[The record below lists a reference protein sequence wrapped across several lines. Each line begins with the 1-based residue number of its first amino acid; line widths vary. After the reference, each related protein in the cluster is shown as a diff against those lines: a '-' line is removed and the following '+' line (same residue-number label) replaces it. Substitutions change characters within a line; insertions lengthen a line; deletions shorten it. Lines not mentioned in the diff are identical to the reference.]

1 MKLLQCIGKKVM
13 LAGVLICMGAVC
25 ETVPAL
31 AAEMPAKPAAE
42 NSVSENSI
50 SENSVSE
57 NSLPG
62 NPATTGNN
70 VSKKN
75 GSIIKDTPDETAQP
89 EKPEE
94 EADGQEVQLEE
105 AAETV
110 QEEAQPA
117 AVSPDQ
123 FQTVNYKEQI
133 LTDWQQILDALA
145 SLTPQA
151 LTGYGEGDKTLVL
164 QLQNVGNIPA
174 AAKDSI
180 GPGEAGYTKI
190 LQCGLGSGVS
200 IVLNGSADNSG
211 FNGISNTNVSVS
223 SEKRGKKSVAA
234 MVQFASHENI
244 GAVVSLQVNLPQCS
258 KGTKV
263 SVYAETVA
271 VDDEGNVTVGE
282 NACIGT
288 TKAGENGNVEI
299 PIQSTANYMFVY
311 KGAKE

>member
-13 LAGVLICMGAVC
+13 LAGVLISMGAAY

-31 AAEMPAKPAAE
+31 AAEMPVKPAAE
-42 NSVSENSI
+42 NSVSENALA
-50 SENSVSE
+50 ENPELE
-57 NSLPG
+57 NSLP
-62 NPATTGNN
+62 NNSVTTGNDAT
-70 VSKKN
+70 KKN
-75 GSIIKDTPDETAQP
+75 GSIKDTLEEMGKLSGET
-89 EKPEE
+89 
-94 EADGQEVQLEE
+94 DGQEVQLEE
-105 AAETV
+105 AGEES
-110 QEEAQPA
+110 QEKEQPA

-123 FQTVNYKEQI
+123 FQTVNYKEEI

-151 LTGYGEGDKTLVL
+151 LTGCGEGEKTLVL

-174 AAKDSI
+174 SAKDSLA
-180 GPGEAGYTKI
+180 PGEGGYTKI

-211 FNGISNTNVSVS
+211 FNGISNTCVSVA

-234 MVQFASHENI
+234 TVQFASHEDI

-271 VDDEGNVTVGE
+271 IDEEGNVTVGE

>member
-1 MKLLQCIGKKVM
+1 M
-13 LAGVLICMGAVC
+13 
-25 ETVPAL
+25 
-31 AAEMPAKPAAE
+31 
-42 NSVSENSI
+42 
-50 SENSVSE
+50 
-57 NSLPG
+57 
-62 NPATTGNN
+62 
-70 VSKKN
+70 
-75 GSIIKDTPDETAQP
+75 
-89 EKPEE
+89 
-94 EADGQEVQLEE
+94 QLEE
-105 AAETV
+105 VVEV
-110 QEEAQPA
+110 QEEQPA

-123 FQTVNYKEQI
+123 FQTVNYKDQI

-151 LTGYGEGDKTLVL
+151 LNGYGDGDKTLVM
-164 QLQNVGNIPA
+164 QLQNVESIPA

-180 GPGEAGYTKI
+180 APGETGYTKI
-190 LQCGLGSGVS
+190 LQCSLGSGVS

-211 FNGISNTNVSVS
+211 FRGISNTNVSVA

-234 MVQFASHENI
+234 TVQFASHEDI

-271 VDDEGNVTVGE
+271 IDDEGNVTVGE

>member
-13 LAGVLICMGAVC
+13 LAGILISMGAAYK
-25 ETVPAL
+25 TVPAL
-31 AAEMPAKPAAE
+31 AAEMPVKPAAE
-42 NSVSENSI
+42 NSI
-50 SENSVSE
+50 SENALPDNSVT
-57 NSLPG
+57 NG
-62 NPATTGNN
+62 NDAT
-70 VSKKN
+70 KKN
-75 GSIIKDTPDETAQP
+75 GSIKDTLEETAQP
-89 EKPEE
+89 ENPLG
-94 EADGQEVQLEE
+94 EAGGAEVQLEE
-105 AAETV
+105 VVEV
-110 QEEAQPA
+110 QEEQPA

-123 FQTVNYKEQI
+123 FQTVNYKDQI

-151 LTGYGEGDKTLVL
+151 LNGYGEGDKTLVM
-164 QLQNVGNIPA
+164 QLQNVESIPA

-180 GPGEAGYTKI
+180 APGETGYTKI
-190 LQCGLGSGVS
+190 LQCSLGSGVS

-211 FNGISNTNVSVS
+211 FRGISNTNVSVA

-234 MVQFASHENI
+234 TVQFASHEDI

-271 VDDEGNVTVGE
+271 IDDEGNVTVGE

>member
-13 LAGVLICMGAVC
+13 LAGILISMGAAYK
-25 ETVPAL
+25 TVPAL
-31 AAEMPAKPAAE
+31 AAEMPVKPAAE
-42 NSVSENSI
+42 NSISENAL

-57 NSLPG
+57 NALPD
-62 NPATTGNN
+62 NPETNGDDAT
-70 VSKKN
+70 KKN
-75 GSIIKDTPDETAQP
+75 GSIKDTLEETAQP
-89 EKPEE
+89 ENPSG
-94 EADGQEVQLEE
+94 EAGGAEVQLEE
-105 AAETV
+105 VVEV
-110 QEEAQPA
+110 QEEEQPA

-123 FQTVNYKEQI
+123 FQTVNYKDQI

-151 LTGYGEGDKTLVL
+151 LNGYGDGDKTLVM
-164 QLQNVGNIPA
+164 QLQNVESIPA

-180 GPGEAGYTKI
+180 APGEAGYTKI
-190 LQCGLGSGVS
+190 LQCSLGSGVS

-211 FNGISNTNVSVS
+211 FRGISNTNVSVA

-234 MVQFASHENI
+234 TVQFVSHEDI

-271 VDDEGNVTVGE
+271 IDDEGNVTVGE

>member
-13 LAGVLICMGAVC
+13 LAGILISMGAAYK
-25 ETVPAL
+25 TVPAL
-31 AAEMPAKPAAE
+31 AAEMPVKPAAE
-42 NSVSENSI
+42 NSI
-50 SENSVSE
+50 SENALPDNSVT
-57 NSLPG
+57 NG
-62 NPATTGNN
+62 NDAT
-70 VSKKN
+70 KKN
-75 GSIIKDTPDETAQP
+75 GSIKDTLEETAQP
-89 EKPEE
+89 ENPLG
-94 EADGQEVQLEE
+94 EAGGAEVQLEE
-105 AAETV
+105 IEEAV
-110 QEEAQPA
+110 QEEEQPV

-123 FQTVNYKEQI
+123 FQTVNYKDQI

-151 LTGYGEGDKTLVL
+151 LNGYGEGDKTLVM
-164 QLQNVGNIPA
+164 QLQNVESIPA

-180 GPGEAGYTKI
+180 APGETGYTKI
-190 LQCGLGSGVS
+190 LQCSLGSGVS

-211 FNGISNTNVSVS
+211 FRGISNTNVSVA

-234 MVQFASHENI
+234 TVQFASHEDI

-271 VDDEGNVTVGE
+271 IDDEGNVTVGE

>member
-1 MKLLQCIGKKVM
+1 MKLLQCIGKKVV
-13 LAGVLICMGAVC
+13 LAGVLIGIGAAW

-31 AAEMPAKPAAE
+31 AAEAPIKLASE
-42 NSVSENSI
+42 SSVSENSI

-62 NPATTGNN
+62 NSVTIENDT
-70 VSKKN
+70 SKQNEGTKT
-75 GSIIKDTPDETAQP
+75 DTPNETAQP
-89 EKPEE
+89 EKPPVEE
-94 EADGQEVQLEE
+94 GGQEVQLEE
-105 AAETV
+105 AVEIA
-110 QEEAQPA
+110 QEEQPV

-164 QLQNVGNIPA
+164 QLQNVENIPA

-180 GPGEAGYTKI
+180 GAGGTEYTKI
-190 LQCGLGSGVS
+190 LQCSLGSGVS
-200 IVLNGSADNSG
+200 IVLNGSGDNGG
-211 FNGISNTNVSVS
+211 FHGISNTNVSVA
-223 SEKRGKKSVAA
+223 SEKRGKKSVATT
-234 MVQFASHENI
+234 VRFASHEDI

-271 VDDEGNVTVGE
+271 IDDEGNVTVGE

>member
-13 LAGVLICMGAVC
+13 LAGILISMGAAYK
-25 ETVPAL
+25 TVPAL
-31 AAEMPAKPAAE
+31 AAEMPVKPAAE
-42 NSVSENSI
+42 NSISENAL

-57 NSLPG
+57 NALPD
-62 NPATTGNN
+62 NPETNGDDAT
-70 VSKKN
+70 KKN
-75 GSIIKDTPDETAQP
+75 GSIKDTLEETAQP
-89 EKPEE
+89 GNPSG
-94 EADGQEVQLEE
+94 EAGGAEVQLEE
-105 AAETV
+105 VVEV
-110 QEEAQPA
+110 QEEQPA

-123 FQTVNYKEQI
+123 FQTVNYKDQI

-151 LTGYGEGDKTLVL
+151 LNGYGERDKTLVM
-164 QLQNVGNIPA
+164 QLQNVESIPA

-180 GPGEAGYTKI
+180 APGETGYTKI
-190 LQCGLGSGVS
+190 LQCSLGSGVS

-211 FNGISNTNVSVS
+211 FRGISNTNVSVA

-234 MVQFASHENI
+234 TVQFASHEDI

-271 VDDEGNVTVGE
+271 IDDEGNVTVGE

>member
-13 LAGVLICMGAVC
+13 LAGVLISMGAAY

-31 AAEMPAKPAAE
+31 AAEMPVKPAAE
-42 NSVSENSI
+42 NSVSENALA
-50 SENSVSE
+50 ENPELE
-57 NSLPG
+57 NSLP
-62 NPATTGNN
+62 NNSVTTGNDAT
-70 VSKKN
+70 KKN
-75 GSIIKDTPDETAQP
+75 GSIKDTLEETGKLSG
-89 EKPEE
+89 ET
-94 EADGQEVQLEE
+94 DGQEVQLEE
-105 AAETV
+105 AGEES
-110 QEEAQPA
+110 QEKEQPV

-123 FQTVNYKEQI
+123 FQTVNYKEEI

-151 LTGYGEGDKTLVL
+151 LTGCGEGEKTLVL

-174 AAKDSI
+174 SANDSLAS
-180 GPGEAGYTKI
+180 GEGGYTKI

-211 FNGISNTNVSVS
+211 FNGISNTCVSVA

-234 MVQFASHENI
+234 TVQFASHEDI

-271 VDDEGNVTVGE
+271 IDEEGNVTVGE